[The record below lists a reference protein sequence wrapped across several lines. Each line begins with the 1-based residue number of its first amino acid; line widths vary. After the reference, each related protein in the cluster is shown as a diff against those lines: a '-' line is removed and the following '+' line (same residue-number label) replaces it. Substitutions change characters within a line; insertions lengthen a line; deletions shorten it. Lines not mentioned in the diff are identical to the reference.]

1 MGQRNSVAPSQHS
14 TYDRLLRSRSNHRL
28 LRLYIRIHPAIDL
41 PQHMLLGLKRSIS
54 MRFQR
59 QKHQPD
65 RRSLAL
71 ERRIKALAL
80 DWIGAGIVVRFAVNQ
95 QDRRLDLVG
104 IAERRHIE

>member
-1 MGQRNSVAPSQHS
+1 
-14 TYDRLLRSRSNHRL
+14 
-28 LRLYIRIHPAIDL
+28 
-41 PQHMLLGLKRSIS
+41 MLLGLKRSIS

-80 DWIGAGIVVRFAVNQ
+80 DWIGARIVVRLAMDQ
-95 QDRRLDLVG
+95 QNRRLDLIR
-104 IAERRHIE
+104 IAERRHIEVQLRILPVSPLLVLESIRSQRTFVSPPLAMPQ